1 MRAKKKERA
10 AKTKETKEKAERK
23 AEALS
28 KEQEKKAERKQKVR
42 ERTAKEKADKE
53 EVKKKAEV
61 KAKEAKIK
69 AEEAAEKQKER
80 DLKERKKKAEEKQQK
95 RELRE
100 KRALEL
106 GKKAKE
112 KAKKAEKASK
122 ETAKKKAEAAERER
136 KMQCKKKKLKQ
147 ERHIKSQYPKK
158 ISISYR
164 GGWKFYGP
172 PYSPLHLYTKGNIC
186 QLEGRLRK
194 SKSCVPSRNKCCDI
208 AKINDARCRPPK
220 TLHFATNHD
229 HKQVAIQVKK
239 NGFVCVGEYQPNW
252 VSLSG
257 IMWTRSNYMMEESTA
272 LLEVAEGTG
281 AQKKNTRRRSSN
293 SLFWSGQIQGVNGWQ
308 QKQALISHK
317 HGNLCVLAGQLQ
329 GQSWLKP
336 RGSQDRVVAKLPANC
351 RPAMRMMFST
361 YSMPNGRPLRVDVL
375 PDGSVEAI
383 DVHGRPLEP
392 VVVLDG
398 IVFSTVE
405 GSKLKLNTG
414 FTAWGKGYH
423 SPQARAENGICHVQ
437 GLVKGNLLP
446 RKVATL
452 PEWCRP
458 AKVLTFNAPN
468 NRHVHRLD
476 VLTNGEVWLKTQKR
490 GGRDFVS
497 LNDITFPIPF
507 ESAYGAIMNTP
518 CK

>member
-1 MRAKKKERA
+1 MGKEKAAKENVKKQKK
-10 AKTKETKEKAERK
+10 AKTKEAKEKAERK
-23 AEALS
+23 AEKAS
-28 KEQEKKAERKQKVR
+28 KEQEKKAAKEKADKEQ
-42 ERTAKEKADKE
+42 TAKEKADKE

-95 RELRE
+95 KELRE

-106 GKKAKE
+106 GEKAKE
-112 KAKKAEKASK
+112 QSRKAEKASK

-136 KMQCKKKKLKQ
+136 KM
-147 ERHIKSQYPKK
+147 QYPKK

-423 SPQARAENGICHVQ
+423 TPQARAENGICHVQ

>member
-1 MRAKKKERA
+1 MAKKKERA
-10 AKTKETKEKAERK
+10 AKTKEAKEKAERK
-23 AEALS
+23 AEKAS
-28 KEQEKKAERKQKVR
+28 KEQEKKAAKEKADKEQ
-42 ERTAKEKADKE
+42 TAKEKADKE

-69 AEEAAEKQKER
+69 AEEA
-80 DLKERKKKAEEKQQK
+80 EEKQQK
-95 RELRE
+95 KELRE

-106 GKKAKE
+106 GELAAKKKE
-112 KAKKAEKASK
+112 KAEKA
-122 ETAKKKAEAAERER
+122 EAEAAKNKAEAAERER

-194 SKSCVPSRNKCCDI
+194 SKSCVPSRDNCCDI
-208 AKINDARCRPPK
+208 AKINDAQCRPPE

-336 RGSQDRVVAKLPANC
+336 RGSQDRIVAKLPANC

-423 SPQARAENGICHVQ
+423 TPQARAENGICHVQ

-490 GGRDFVS
+490 GGKDFVS

-507 ESAYGAIMNTP
+507 ESAYGAIMNKP
-518 CK
+518 CN

>member
-1 MRAKKKERA
+1 MG
-10 AKTKETKEKAERK
+10 
-23 AEALS
+23 
-28 KEQEKKAERKQKVR
+28 
-42 ERTAKEKADKE
+42 
-53 EVKKKAEV
+53 KKAEV

-95 RELRE
+95 KELRE

-106 GKKAKE
+106 GEKAKE
-112 KAKKAEKASK
+112 QSRKAEKASK

-194 SKSCVPSRNKCCDI
+194 SKSCVPSRDNCCDI
-208 AKINDARCRPPK
+208 AKINDAQCRPPK

-229 HKQVAIQVKK
+229 RKQVAIQVKE

-336 RGSQDRVVAKLPANC
+336 RGSLDR
-351 RPAMRMMFST
+351 
-361 YSMPNGRPLRVDVL
+361 
-375 PDGSVEAI
+375 
-383 DVHGRPLEP
+383 

-423 SPQARAENGICHVQ
+423 
-437 GLVKGNLLP
+437 
-446 RKVATL
+446 
-452 PEWCRP
+452 
-458 AKVLTFNAPN
+458 
-468 NRHVHRLD
+468 
-476 VLTNGEVWLKTQKR
+476 
-490 GGRDFVS
+490 
-497 LNDITFPIPF
+497 
-507 ESAYGAIMNTP
+507 
-518 CK
+518 

>member
-1 MRAKKKERA
+1 MG
-10 AKTKETKEKAERK
+10 AE
-23 AEALS
+23 
-28 KEQEKKAERKQKVR
+28 
-42 ERTAKEKADKE
+42 
-53 EVKKKAEV
+53 
-61 KAKEAKIK
+61 
-69 AEEAAEKQKER
+69 EKQKER
-80 DLKERKKKAEEKQQK
+80 DLKESKAKAEE
-95 RELRE
+95 ELRLREVAE
-100 KRALEL
+100 KRALE
-106 GKKAKE
+106 KKELAAKKKE
-112 KAKKAEKASK
+112 KAEKA
-122 ETAKKKAEAAERER
+122 EAEADKKKAEAAERER
-136 KMQCKKKKLKQ
+136 KMQCKKDKLKQ

-194 SKSCVPSRNKCCDI
+194 SKSCVPSRDNCCDI
-208 AKINDARCRPPK
+208 AKINDAQCRPPK

-229 HKQVAIQVKK
+229 RKQVAIQVKE

-336 RGSQDRVVAKLPANC
+336 RGSLDR
-351 RPAMRMMFST
+351 
-361 YSMPNGRPLRVDVL
+361 
-375 PDGSVEAI
+375 
-383 DVHGRPLEP
+383 

-423 SPQARAENGICHVQ
+423 
-437 GLVKGNLLP
+437 
-446 RKVATL
+446 
-452 PEWCRP
+452 
-458 AKVLTFNAPN
+458 
-468 NRHVHRLD
+468 
-476 VLTNGEVWLKTQKR
+476 
-490 GGRDFVS
+490 
-497 LNDITFPIPF
+497 
-507 ESAYGAIMNTP
+507 
-518 CK
+518 